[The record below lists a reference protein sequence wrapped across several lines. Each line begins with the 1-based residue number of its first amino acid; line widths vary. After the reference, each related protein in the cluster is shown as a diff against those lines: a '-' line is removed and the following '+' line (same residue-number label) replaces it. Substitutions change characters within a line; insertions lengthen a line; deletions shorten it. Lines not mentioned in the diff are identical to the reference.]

1 MKSLKLAL
9 VALSFAFLT
18 SCGGA
23 PKTETTTAD
32 TVKTETAAPVET
44 APVTADST
52 TTVDTTKKAQ

>member
-23 PKTETTTAD
+23 PKTETTTDAD
-32 TVKTETAAPVET
+32 TVKVEAAPVEA
-44 APVTADST
+44 APVAADTTAT
-52 TTVDTTKKAQ
+52 TDTTKKAQ